1 MGGVPHRVAF
11 DKRRLAR
18 GRLRVADCVSVEV
31 GGTAGDRGRLQRQ
44 AAPFDRLALVA
55 GDTGRPVDS
64 GGRRARGDRGGF
76 EAEEVGPVFSC
87 RRRLDRKLVG

>member
-1 MGGVPHRVAF
+1 MGGVPRRAF

-18 GRLRVADCVSVEV
+18 GWLRV
-31 GGTAGDRGRLQRQ
+31 AGDRGRFKRQ
-44 AAPFDRLALVA
+44 AAPFDRLALAA